1 MNPLN
6 ILCHRKP
13 ERSFFIRGHQF
24 PVCARCTGFYLTI
37 ISYTIFAYYIP
48 IVYTNEYVIFGII
61 LCLPAIIDGVTQALS
76 SRESNNTLRFI
87 TGLLGGIGLM
97 IIIKFLKL
105 IIIHYILWLIPHKKK
120 KNTNWI

>member
-105 IIIHYILWLIPHKKK
+105 IIIHYIL
-120 KNTNWI
+120 